1 MNQIQR
7 ATAEHHVS
15 DRLATDIITSSA
27 SLRASSSLKLTDEVR
42 KDIEFSSQNEQLTM
56 KSRKKRAK
64 VLKRVRK
71 P

>member
-1 MNQIQR
+1 LNQIQR

-15 DRLATDIITSSA
+15 DRLATDIITPSA
-27 SLRASSSLKLTDEVR
+27 SLRASSSLKLTDKMRE
-42 KDIEFSSQNEQLTM
+42 DIEFSSQNKQLTM

-64 VLKRVRK
+64 VLKRARK